1 MFAQRKVAAAVHREG
16 EDPGLACKDR
26 GGGIPLVHIQIDHH
40 QPLHPPFGQQHL
52 GGDRAVVEDAEAA
65 AVVGVGVVGA
75 SGQVAGHPVLQ
86 G

>member
-1 MFAQRKVAAAVHREG
+1 MHRQG
-16 EDPGLACKDR
+16 ENPGLFGKDR

-65 AVVGVGVVGA
+65 AVVGVSVVGA
-75 SGQVAGHPVLQ
+75 TGQVAGHPVLQ